1 MKNTD
6 QEFKDIIT
14 EILLIDP
21 ASADPKIHPARKEM
35 KKGALQKQ
43 LDDMILKFEEA
54 ELDIDLAPYKE
65 ALVLLRKMRPA
76 TGEYDALLKEIV
88 MSYHPNRY
96 IKAPKKVQINPKVTL
111 TVKNIGQ

>member
-1 MKNTD
+1 MKKTD
-6 QEFKDIIT
+6 QEFKDIIA

-21 ASADPKIHPARKEM
+21 TSSHPKIHPARKEM

-43 LDDMILKFEEA
+43 LDDMILKVEEA

-88 MSYHPNRY
+88 MAYHPNRY
-96 IKAPKKVQINPKVTL
+96 IKTPKKVQINPKVTL
-111 TVKNIGQ
+111 TAKNEGQ

>member
-1 MKNTD
+1 MKKTD
-6 QEFKDIIT
+6 QEFKDIIA

-21 ASADPKIHPARKEM
+21 TSAHPKIHPARKEM

-43 LDDMILKFEEA
+43 LDDVILKIEES
-54 ELDIDLAPYKE
+54 ELDVDILPYKE

-88 MSYHPNRY
+88 MAYHPNRY
-96 IKAPKKVQINPKVTL
+96 IKATKKAQINPKVTL
-111 TVKNIGQ
+111 TAKNIGQ